1 MLAIFKREFKSLFWN
16 ITGWLFIGITL
27 ALFGL
32 YFFVYNLSYG
42 YPYISY
48 SLSAIAFLFMVTVP
62 ILTMRVLAEEK
73 HAKTDQLLLTAP
85 VSVGKIVLGKFLALA
100 LVYTICIGVICVA
113 PLVLMIFGDVPLAE
127 TYVGILGFWLYG
139 LATIAIGTFVS
150 SLTESQVISAVV
162 SFGLIFVGYM
172 MSSICSVISSSG
184 NLLTKILGCYDL
196 YTPLDDFFNGTLSI
210 TGIVYYLSVI
220 ALALFLTEQMIQ
232 KRRWTI
238 SRNMIS
244 TSVFSTSMIVIVV
257 ALTVVVNLIASA
269 LPETY
274 TQIDATSQKLY
285 SITEDT
291 EKYLDTLKDDV
302 TLYVMVNKNSKD
314 DNVDRTLQK
323 YASASKHVKVKYVDP
338 NVSPTFAS
346 KYTDSDVTSNSIIV
360 VCGDRSKVIDY
371 NSDIYEYSYDSSYNY
386 SVTGYDCEGQV
397 TAAIQYVTSE
407 STTNVYEL
415 TGHDESTLSGD
426 FSEVFQKRF
435 MNVESLN
442 LLTVD
447 AIPEDCQALFITAP
461 QSDLSED
468 DLTKLS
474 QYLGNGGKIYLSI
487 DYSKWNELTNFK
499 KLLSDN
505 NIKTTESYLV
515 ETDRSYYYPNNPL
528 WLLPNVENTEVSS
541 SVAGM
546 TQVMAPCSVGF
557 TFTGEDDSNVTSFM
571 TTSANATAK
580 TAANTQKFYEKFA
593 GNDQATDTEIINALT
608 SVQDGDSQGQYSLG
622 MLVTNAN
629 GGELC
634 VLGSAMMCTDGK
646 NQYVSGRNATLF
658 NGIVN
663 ALVTTDDGSS
673 DNAVVIAAKDYTV
686 SNLTVSAN
694 AMLVYGILWG
704 IFMPIALI
712 IIGIIVWARR
722 RKR

>member
-85 VSVGKIVLGKFLALA
+85 ISVGKIVLGKFLALA

-113 PLVLMIFGDVPLAE
+113 PLVLMIFGEVPLAE

-196 YTPLDDFFNGTLSI
+196 YTPLDDFFNGTLSV

-244 TSVFSTSMIVIVV
+244 TSVFSTGMIAIVV

-435 MNVESLN
+435 MNVGSLS

-447 AIPEDCQALFITAP
+447 AIPEDCQAIFITAP

-468 DLTKLS
+468 DLSKLS

-487 DYSKWNELTNFK
+487 DYSKWNDLTNFK

-505 NIKTTESYLV
+505 NIETTESLLA
-515 ETDRSYYYPNNPL
+515 ETDRSYYYQSPFY
-528 WLLPNVENTEVSS
+528 LLPNVENTEVSS

-546 TQVMAPCSVGF
+546 TQVFVPYSVGL
-557 TFTGEDDSNVTSFM
+557 TYTGEDDSNVTSFM
-571 TTSANATAK
+571 TTSDTTIAK
-580 TAANTQKFYEKFA
+580 AAANIAAVQS
-593 GNDQATDTEIINALT
+593 QADAANIA
-608 SVQDGDSQGQYSLG
+608 SVQAGDTQGQYSLG
-622 MLVTNAN
+622 MMVTNEN

-634 VLGSAMMCTDGK
+634 VLGSAMMCTDSA
-646 NQYVSGRNATLF
+646 NQIVSGHNATLF

-663 ALVTTDDGSS
+663 ALVTTDDGNS

-704 IFMPIALI
+704 IFMPIVLI

>member
-85 VSVGKIVLGKFLALA
+85 ISVGKIVLGKFLALA
-100 LVYTICIGVICVA
+100 LVYTICIGVICVS

-196 YTPLDDFFNGTLSI
+196 YTPLDDFFNGTLSV

-244 TSVFSTSMIVIVV
+244 TSVFSTGMIAIVV

-435 MNVESLN
+435 MNVGSLS

-447 AIPEDCQALFITAP
+447 AIPEDCQAIFITAP

-468 DLTKLS
+468 DLSKLS

-487 DYSKWNELTNFK
+487 DYSKWNDLTNFK

-505 NIKTTESYLV
+505 NIETTESLLA
-515 ETDRSYYYPNNPL
+515 ETDRSYYYQSPFY
-528 WLLPNVENTEVSS
+528 LLPNVENTEVSS

-546 TQVMAPCSVGF
+546 TQVFVPYSVGL
-557 TFTGEDDSNVTSFM
+557 TYTGEDDSNVTSFM
-571 TTSANATAK
+571 TTSDTTIAK
-580 TAANTQKFYEKFA
+580 AAANIAAVQS
-593 GNDQATDTEIINALT
+593 QADAANIA
-608 SVQDGDSQGQYSLG
+608 SVQDGDTQGQYSLG
-622 MLVTNAN
+622 MMVTNEN

-634 VLGSAMMCTDGK
+634 VLGSAMMCTDSA
-646 NQYVSGRNATLF
+646 NQIVSGHNATLF

-663 ALVTTDDGSS
+663 ALVTTDDENS

-704 IFMPIALI
+704 IFMPIVLI

>member
-85 VSVGKIVLGKFLALA
+85 ISVGKIVLGKFLALA

-113 PLVLMIFGDVPLAE
+113 PLVLMIFGEVPLAE

-196 YTPLDDFFNGTLSI
+196 YTPLDDFFNGTLSV

-244 TSVFSTSMIVIVV
+244 TSVFSTGMIAIVV

-285 SITEDT
+285 SITKDT

-302 TLYVMVNKNSKD
+302 TLYVLVNKNSKD

-435 MNVESLN
+435 MNVGSLS

-447 AIPEDCQALFITAP
+447 AIPEDCQAIFITAP

-468 DLTKLS
+468 DLSKLS

-487 DYSKWNELTNFK
+487 DYSKWNDLTNFK

-505 NIKTTESYLV
+505 SIETTESLLA
-515 ETDRSYYYPNNPL
+515 ETDRSYYYQSPFY
-528 WLLPNVENTEVSS
+528 LLPNVENTEVSS

-546 TQVMAPCSVGF
+546 TQVFVPYSVGL
-557 TFTGEDDSNVTSFM
+557 TYTGEDDSNVTSFM
-571 TTSANATAK
+571 TTSDTTIAK
-580 TAANTQKFYEKFA
+580 AAANIAAVQS
-593 GNDQATDTEIINALT
+593 QADAANIA
-608 SVQDGDSQGQYSLG
+608 SVQDGDTQGQYSLG
-622 MLVTNAN
+622 MMVTNEN

-634 VLGSAMMCTDGK
+634 VLGSAMMCTDSA
-646 NQYVSGRNATLF
+646 NQIVSGHNATLF

-663 ALVTTDDGSS
+663 ALVTTDDENS

-704 IFMPIALI
+704 IFMPIVLI

>member
-32 YFFVYNLSYG
+32 YFFVYNLSYC

-435 MNVESLN
+435 MNVESLS

-447 AIPEDCQALFITAP
+447 AIPEDCQAIFITAP

-487 DYSKWNELTNFK
+487 DYSKWNDLTNFK

-505 NIKTTESYLV
+505 NIETTESLLA
-515 ETDRSYYYPNNPL
+515 ETDRSYYYQSPFY
-528 WLLPNVENTEVSS
+528 LLPNVENTEVSS

-546 TQVMAPCSVGF
+546 TQVFVPYSVGL

-571 TTSANATAK
+571 TTSSNAIAK
-580 TAANTQKFYEKFA
+580 TAANIAAVQTQEDA
-593 GNDQATDTEIINALT
+593 VNVTN
-608 SVQDGDSQGQYSLG
+608 VQDGDSQGQYSLG

-634 VLGSAMMCTDGK
+634 VLGSAMMCTDSA
-646 NQYVSGRNATLF
+646 NQIVSGHNATLF

-712 IIGIIVWARR
+712 IVGIIVWARR

>member
-1 MLAIFKREFKSLFWN
+1 MLAVFKREFKSLFWN

-85 VSVGKIVLGKFLALA
+85 ISVGKIVLGKFLALA

-244 TSVFSTSMIVIVV
+244 TSVFSTGMIALVV

-435 MNVESLN
+435 MNVESLS

-447 AIPEDCQALFITAP
+447 AISEDCQAIFITAP

-468 DLTKLS
+468 DLSKLS
-474 QYLGNGGKIYLSI
+474 QYLENGGKIYLSI
-487 DYSKWNELTNFK
+487 DYSKWNDLTNFK

-505 NIKTTESYLV
+505 NIETTESLLA
-515 ETDRSYYYPNNPL
+515 ETDRSYYYQSPFY
-528 WLLPNVENTEVSS
+528 LLPNVENTEVSS

-546 TQVMAPCSVGF
+546 TQVFVPYSVGL

-571 TTSANATAK
+571 TTSSNAIAK
-580 TAANTQKFYEKFA
+580 TAANIAAVQTQEDA
-593 GNDQATDTEIINALT
+593 INVT

-634 VLGSAMMCTDGK
+634 VLGSAMMCTDSA
-646 NQYVSGRNATLF
+646 NQIVSGHNATLF

-712 IIGIIVWARR
+712 IVGIIVWARR

>member
-85 VSVGKIVLGKFLALA
+85 ISVGKIVLGKFLALA

-113 PLVLMIFGDVPLAE
+113 PLVLMIFGEVPLAE
-127 TYVGILGFWLYG
+127 TYVGILGFCLYG

-196 YTPLDDFFNGTLSI
+196 YTPLDDFFNGTLSV

-244 TSVFSTSMIVIVV
+244 TSVFSTGMIAIVV

-435 MNVESLN
+435 MNVGSLS

-447 AIPEDCQALFITAP
+447 AIPEDCQAIFITAP

-468 DLTKLS
+468 DLSKLS

-487 DYSKWNELTNFK
+487 DYSKWNDLTNFK

-505 NIKTTESYLV
+505 NIETTESLLA
-515 ETDRSYYYPNNPL
+515 ETDRSYYYQSPFY
-528 WLLPNVENTEVSS
+528 LLPNVENTEVSS

-546 TQVMAPCSVGF
+546 TQVFVPYSVGL
-557 TFTGEDDSNVTSFM
+557 TYTGEDDSNVTSFM
-571 TTSANATAK
+571 TTSDTTIAK
-580 TAANTQKFYEKFA
+580 AAANIAAVQS
-593 GNDQATDTEIINALT
+593 QADAANIA
-608 SVQDGDSQGQYSLG
+608 SAQDGDTQGQYSLG
-622 MLVTNAN
+622 IMVTNEN

-634 VLGSAMMCTDGK
+634 VLGSAMMCTDSA
-646 NQYVSGRNATLF
+646 NQIVSGHNATLF

-663 ALVTTDDGSS
+663 ALVTTDDGNS

-704 IFMPIALI
+704 IFMPIVLI

>member
-85 VSVGKIVLGKFLALA
+85 ISVGKIVLGKFLALA

-113 PLVLMIFGDVPLAE
+113 PLVLMIFGEVPLAE

-196 YTPLDDFFNGTLSI
+196 YTPLDDFFNGTLSV

-244 TSVFSTSMIVIVV
+244 TSVFSTGMIAIVV

-346 KYTDSDVTSNSIIV
+346 KYTDNDVTSNSIIV

-435 MNVESLN
+435 MNVGSLS

-447 AIPEDCQALFITAP
+447 AIPEDCQAIFITAP

-468 DLTKLS
+468 DLSKLS

-487 DYSKWNELTNFK
+487 DYSKWNDLTNFK

-505 NIKTTESYLV
+505 NIETTESLLA
-515 ETDRSYYYPNNPL
+515 ETDRSYYYQSPFY
-528 WLLPNVENTEVSS
+528 LLPNVENTEVSS

-546 TQVMAPCSVGF
+546 TQVFVPYSVGL
-557 TFTGEDDSNVTSFM
+557 TYTGEDDSNVTSFM
-571 TTSANATAK
+571 TTSDTTIAK
-580 TAANTQKFYEKFA
+580 AAANIAAVQS
-593 GNDQATDTEIINALT
+593 QADAANIA
-608 SVQDGDSQGQYSLG
+608 QDGDTQGQYSLG
-622 MLVTNAN
+622 MMVTNEN

-634 VLGSAMMCTDGK
+634 VLGSAMMCTDSA
-646 NQYVSGRNATLF
+646 NQIVSGHNATLF

-663 ALVTTDDGSS
+663 ALVTTDDGNS

>member
-73 HAKTDQLLLTAP
+73 HAKIDQLLLTAP
-85 VSVGKIVLGKFLALA
+85 ISVGKIVLGKFLALA

-196 YTPLDDFFNGTLSI
+196 YTPLDDFFNGTLSV

-244 TSVFSTSMIVIVV
+244 TSVFSTGMIAIVV

-285 SITEDT
+285 SITKDT

-346 KYTDSDVTSNSIIV
+346 KYTDNDVTSNSIIV

-435 MNVESLN
+435 MNVGSLS

-447 AIPEDCQALFITAP
+447 AIPEDCQAIFITAP

-468 DLTKLS
+468 DLSKLS

-487 DYSKWNELTNFK
+487 DYSKWNDLTNFK

-505 NIKTTESYLV
+505 NIETTESLLA
-515 ETDRSYYYPNNPL
+515 ETDRSYYYQSPFY
-528 WLLPNVENTEVSS
+528 LLPNVENTEVSS

-546 TQVMAPCSVGF
+546 TQVFVPYSVGL
-557 TFTGEDDSNVTSFM
+557 TYTGEDDSNVTSFM
-571 TTSANATAK
+571 TTSDTTIAK
-580 TAANTQKFYEKFA
+580 AAANIAAVQS
-593 GNDQATDTEIINALT
+593 QADAANIA
-608 SVQDGDSQGQYSLG
+608 SAQDGDTQGQYSLG
-622 MLVTNAN
+622 MMVTNEN

-634 VLGSAMMCTDGK
+634 VLGSAMMCTDSA
-646 NQYVSGRNATLF
+646 NQIVSGHNATLF

-663 ALVTTDDGSS
+663 ALVTTDDGNS

>member
-85 VSVGKIVLGKFLALA
+85 ISVGKIVLGKFLALA

-113 PLVLMIFGDVPLAE
+113 PLVLMIFGEVPLAE

-196 YTPLDDFFNGTLSI
+196 YTPLDDFFNGTLSV

-244 TSVFSTSMIVIVV
+244 TSVFSTGMIAIVV

-285 SITEDT
+285 SIMEDT

-435 MNVESLN
+435 MNVGSLS

-447 AIPEDCQALFITAP
+447 AIPEDCQAIFITAP

-468 DLTKLS
+468 DLSKLS

-487 DYSKWNELTNFK
+487 DYSKWNDLTNFK

-505 NIKTTESYLV
+505 NIETTESLLA
-515 ETDRSYYYPNNPL
+515 ETDRSYYYQSPFY
-528 WLLPNVENTEVSS
+528 LLPNVENTEVSS

-546 TQVMAPCSVGF
+546 TQVFVPYSVGL
-557 TFTGEDDSNVTSFM
+557 TYTGEDDSNVTSFM
-571 TTSANATAK
+571 TTSDTTIAK
-580 TAANTQKFYEKFA
+580 AAANIAAVQS
-593 GNDQATDTEIINALT
+593 QADAANIA
-608 SVQDGDSQGQYSLG
+608 SAQDGDTQGQYSLG
-622 MLVTNAN
+622 IMVTNEN

-634 VLGSAMMCTDGK
+634 VLGSAMMCTDSA
-646 NQYVSGRNATLF
+646 NQIVSGHNATLF

-663 ALVTTDDGSS
+663 ALVTTDDGNS

-704 IFMPIALI
+704 IFMPIVLI

>member
-85 VSVGKIVLGKFLALA
+85 ISVGKIILGKFLALA

-196 YTPLDDFFNGTLSI
+196 YTPLDDFFNGTLSV

-244 TSVFSTSMIVIVV
+244 TSVFSTGMIAIVV

-302 TLYVMVNKNSKD
+302 TLYVMVNENSKD

-346 KYTDSDVTSNSIIV
+346 KYTDSDMTSNSIIV

-435 MNVESLN
+435 MNVESLSR
-442 LLTVD
+442 LTVD

-468 DLTKLS
+468 DLSKLS

-487 DYSKWNELTNFK
+487 DYSKWNDLTNFK

-505 NIKTTESYLV
+505 SIETTESLLA
-515 ETDRSYYYPNNPL
+515 ETDRSYYYQSPFY
-528 WLLPNVENTEVSS
+528 LLPNVENTEVSS

-546 TQVMAPCSVGF
+546 TQVFVPYSVGL
-557 TFTGEDDSNVTSFM
+557 TYTGEDDSNVTSFM
-571 TTSANATAK
+571 TTSDTTIAK
-580 TAANTQKFYEKFA
+580 AAANIAAVQS
-593 GNDQATDTEIINALT
+593 QADAANIA
-608 SVQDGDSQGQYSLG
+608 SVQDGDTQGQYSLG
-622 MLVTNAN
+622 MMVTNEN

-634 VLGSAMMCTDGK
+634 VLGSAMMCTDSA
-646 NQYVSGRNATLF
+646 NQIVSGHNATLF

-663 ALVTTDDGSS
+663 ALVTTDDENS

-704 IFMPIALI
+704 IFMPIVLI

>member
-85 VSVGKIVLGKFLALA
+85 ISVGKIVLGKFLALA

-196 YTPLDDFFNGTLSI
+196 YTPLDDFFNGTLSV

-244 TSVFSTSMIVIVV
+244 TSVFSTGMIAIVV

-346 KYTDSDVTSNSIIV
+346 KYTDNDVTSNSIIV

-407 STTNVYEL
+407 TTTNVYEL

-435 MNVESLN
+435 MNVGSLS

-447 AIPEDCQALFITAP
+447 AIPEDCQAIFITAP

-468 DLTKLS
+468 DLSKLS

-487 DYSKWNELTNFK
+487 DYSKWNDLTNFK

-505 NIKTTESYLV
+505 NIETTESLLA
-515 ETDRSYYYPNNPL
+515 ETDRSYYYQSPFY
-528 WLLPNVENTEVSS
+528 LLPNVENTEVSS

-546 TQVMAPCSVGF
+546 TQVFVPYSVGL
-557 TFTGEDDSNVTSFM
+557 TYTGEDDSNVTSFM
-571 TTSANATAK
+571 TTSDTTIAK
-580 TAANTQKFYEKFA
+580 AAANIAAVQS
-593 GNDQATDTEIINALT
+593 QADAANIA
-608 SVQDGDSQGQYSLG
+608 SVQDGDTQGQYSLG
-622 MLVTNAN
+622 IMVTNEN

-634 VLGSAMMCTDGK
+634 VLGSAMMCTDSA
-646 NQYVSGRNATLF
+646 NQIVSGHNATLF

-663 ALVTTDDGSS
+663 ALVTTDDGNS

>member
-1 MLAIFKREFKSLFWN
+1 MLAIFKREFKSIFWN

-85 VSVGKIVLGKFLALA
+85 ISVGKIVLGKFLALA

-113 PLVLMIFGDVPLAE
+113 PLVLMIFGEVPLAE

-196 YTPLDDFFNGTLSI
+196 YTPLDDFFNGTLSV

-244 TSVFSTSMIVIVV
+244 TSVFSTGMIAIVV

-435 MNVESLN
+435 MNVGSLS

-468 DLTKLS
+468 DLSKLS

-487 DYSKWNELTNFK
+487 DYSKWNDLTNFK

-505 NIKTTESYLV
+505 SIETTESLLA
-515 ETDRSYYYPNNPL
+515 ETDRSYYYQSPFY
-528 WLLPNVENTEVSS
+528 LLPNVENTEVSS

-546 TQVMAPCSVGF
+546 TQVFVPYSVGF
-557 TFTGEDDSNVTSFM
+557 TYTGEDDSNVTSFM
-571 TTSANATAK
+571 TTSDTTIAK
-580 TAANTQKFYEKFA
+580 AAANIAAVQS
-593 GNDQATDTEIINALT
+593 QADAANIA
-608 SVQDGDSQGQYSLG
+608 SVQDGDTQGQYSLG
-622 MLVTNAN
+622 MMVTNEN

-634 VLGSAMMCTDGK
+634 VLGSAMMCTDSA
-646 NQYVSGRNATLF
+646 NQIVSGHNATLF

-663 ALVTTDDGSS
+663 ALVTTDDENS

-704 IFMPIALI
+704 IFMPIVLI

>member
-85 VSVGKIVLGKFLALA
+85 ISVGKIVLGKFLALA

-113 PLVLMIFGDVPLAE
+113 PLVLMIFGEVPLAE

-196 YTPLDDFFNGTLSI
+196 YTPLDEFFNGTLSV

-244 TSVFSTSMIVIVV
+244 TSVFSTGMIAIVV

-285 SITEDT
+285 SITKDT

-323 YASASKHVKVKYVDP
+323 YASASKYVKVKYVDP

-435 MNVESLN
+435 MNVGSLS

-447 AIPEDCQALFITAP
+447 AIPEDCQAIFITAP

-468 DLTKLS
+468 DLSKLS

-487 DYSKWNELTNFK
+487 DYSKWNDLTNFK

-505 NIKTTESYLV
+505 NIETTESLLA
-515 ETDRSYYYPNNPL
+515 ETDRSYYYQSPFY
-528 WLLPNVENTEVSS
+528 LLPNVENTEVSS

-546 TQVMAPCSVGF
+546 TQVFVPYSVGL
-557 TFTGEDDSNVTSFM
+557 TYTGEDDSNVTSFM
-571 TTSANATAK
+571 TTSDTTIAK
-580 TAANTQKFYEKFA
+580 AAANIAAVQS
-593 GNDQATDTEIINALT
+593 QADAANIA
-608 SVQDGDSQGQYSLG
+608 SAQDGDTQGQYSLG
-622 MLVTNAN
+622 IMVTNEN

-634 VLGSAMMCTDGK
+634 VLGSAMMCTDSA
-646 NQYVSGRNATLF
+646 NQIVSGHNATLF

-663 ALVTTDDGSS
+663 ALVTTDDGNS

-704 IFMPIALI
+704 IFMPIVLI

>member
-85 VSVGKIVLGKFLALA
+85 ISVGKIVLGKFLALA

-113 PLVLMIFGDVPLAE
+113 PLVLMIFGEVPLAE

-196 YTPLDDFFNGTLSI
+196 YTPLDDFFNGTLSV

-244 TSVFSTSMIVIVV
+244 TSVFSTGMIAIVV

-338 NVSPTFAS
+338 NVSPAFAS

-435 MNVESLN
+435 MNVESLS

-468 DLTKLS
+468 DLSKLS

-487 DYSKWNELTNFK
+487 DYSKWNDLTNFK

-505 NIKTTESYLV
+505 SIETTESLLA
-515 ETDRSYYYPNNPL
+515 ETDRSYYYQSPFY
-528 WLLPNVENTEVSS
+528 LLPNVENTEVSS

-546 TQVMAPCSVGF
+546 TQVFVPYSVGL
-557 TFTGEDDSNVTSFM
+557 TYTGEDDSNVTSFM
-571 TTSANATAK
+571 TTSDTTIAK
-580 TAANTQKFYEKFA
+580 AAANIAAVQS
-593 GNDQATDTEIINALT
+593 QADAANIA
-608 SVQDGDSQGQYSLG
+608 SVQDGDTQSQYSLG
-622 MLVTNAN
+622 MMVTNEN

-634 VLGSAMMCTDGK
+634 VLGSAMMCTDSA
-646 NQYVSGRNATLF
+646 NQIVSGHNATFF

-663 ALVTTDDGSS
+663 ALVTTDDGNS

>member
-85 VSVGKIVLGKFLALA
+85 ISVGKIVLGKFLALA

-113 PLVLMIFGDVPLAE
+113 PLVLMIFGEVPLAE

-196 YTPLDDFFNGTLSI
+196 YTPLDDFFNGTLSV

-244 TSVFSTSMIVIVV
+244 TSVFSTGMIAIVV

-435 MNVESLN
+435 MNVGSLS

-447 AIPEDCQALFITAP
+447 AIPEDCQAIFITAP

-468 DLTKLS
+468 DLSKLS

-487 DYSKWNELTNFK
+487 DYSKWNDLTNFK

-505 NIKTTESYLV
+505 SIETTESLLA
-515 ETDRSYYYPNNPL
+515 ETDRSYYYQSPFY
-528 WLLPNVENTEVSS
+528 LLPNVENTEVSS

-546 TQVMAPCSVGF
+546 TQVFVPYSVGL
-557 TFTGEDDSNVTSFM
+557 TYTGEDDSNVTSFM
-571 TTSANATAK
+571 TTSDTTIAK
-580 TAANTQKFYEKFA
+580 AAANIAAVQS
-593 GNDQATDTEIINALT
+593 QADAANIA
-608 SVQDGDSQGQYSLG
+608 SVQDGDTQGQYSLG
-622 MLVTNAN
+622 MMVTNEN

-634 VLGSAMMCTDGK
+634 VLGSAMMCTDSA
-646 NQYVSGRNATLF
+646 NQIVSGHNATLF

-663 ALVTTDDGSS
+663 ALVTTDDGNS

-704 IFMPIALI
+704 IFMPIVLI

>member
-85 VSVGKIVLGKFLALA
+85 ISVGKIVLGKFLALA

-113 PLVLMIFGDVPLAE
+113 PLVLMIFGEVPLAE

-196 YTPLDDFFNGTLSI
+196 YTPLDDFFNGTLSV

-244 TSVFSTSMIVIVV
+244 TSVFSTGMIAIVV

-285 SITEDT
+285 SITKDT

-346 KYTDSDVTSNSIIV
+346 KYTDNDVTSNSIIV

-435 MNVESLN
+435 MNVGSLS

-447 AIPEDCQALFITAP
+447 AIPEDCQAIFITAP

-468 DLTKLS
+468 DLSKLS

-487 DYSKWNELTNFK
+487 DYSKWNDLTNFK

-505 NIKTTESYLV
+505 NIETTESLLA
-515 ETDRSYYYPNNPL
+515 ETDRSYYYQSPFY
-528 WLLPNVENTEVSS
+528 LLPNVENTEVSS

-546 TQVMAPCSVGF
+546 TQVFVPYSVGL
-557 TFTGEDDSNVTSFM
+557 TYTGEDDSNVTSFM
-571 TTSANATAK
+571 TTSDTTIAK
-580 TAANTQKFYEKFA
+580 AAANIAAVQS
-593 GNDQATDTEIINALT
+593 QADAANIA
-608 SVQDGDSQGQYSLG
+608 SAQDGDTQGQYSLG
-622 MLVTNAN
+622 IMVTNEN

-634 VLGSAMMCTDGK
+634 VLGSAMMCTDSA
-646 NQYVSGRNATLF
+646 NQIVSGHNATLF

-663 ALVTTDDGSS
+663 ALVTTDDGNS

-686 SNLTVSAN
+686 SNLTDSAN

>member
-1 MLAIFKREFKSLFWN
+1 MLAIFKREFKSIFWN

-85 VSVGKIVLGKFLALA
+85 ISVGKIVLGKFLALA

-113 PLVLMIFGDVPLAE
+113 PLVLMIFGEVPLAE
-127 TYVGILGFWLYG
+127 TYVGMLGFWLYG

-196 YTPLDDFFNGTLSI
+196 YTPLDDFFNGTLSV

-244 TSVFSTSMIVIVV
+244 TSVFSTGMIAIVV

-435 MNVESLN
+435 MNVGSLS

-468 DLTKLS
+468 DLSKLS

-487 DYSKWNELTNFK
+487 DYSKWNDLTNFK

-505 NIKTTESYLV
+505 SIETTESLLA
-515 ETDRSYYYPNNPL
+515 ETDRSYYYQSPFY
-528 WLLPNVENTEVSS
+528 LLPNVENTEVSS

-546 TQVMAPCSVGF
+546 TQVFVPYSVGL
-557 TFTGEDDSNVTSFM
+557 TYTGEDDSNVTSFM
-571 TTSANATAK
+571 TTSDTTIAK
-580 TAANTQKFYEKFA
+580 AAANIAAVQS
-593 GNDQATDTEIINALT
+593 QADAANIA
-608 SVQDGDSQGQYSLG
+608 SVQDGDTQGQYSLG
-622 MLVTNAN
+622 MMVTNEN

-634 VLGSAMMCTDGK
+634 VLGSAMMCTDSA
-646 NQYVSGRNATLF
+646 NQIVSGHNATLF

-663 ALVTTDDGSS
+663 ALVTTDDENS

-704 IFMPIALI
+704 IFMPIVLI

>member
-1 MLAIFKREFKSLFWN
+1 
-16 ITGWLFIGITL
+16 
-27 ALFGL
+27 
-32 YFFVYNLSYG
+32 
-42 YPYISY
+42 
-48 SLSAIAFLFMVTVP
+48 MVTVP

-85 VSVGKIVLGKFLALA
+85 ISVGKVVLGKFLALA
-100 LVYTICIGVICVA
+100 LVYTICIGVICVS

-196 YTPLDDFFNGTLSI
+196 YTPLDDFFNGTLSV

-244 TSVFSTSMIVIVV
+244 TSVFSTGMIAIVV

-314 DNVDRTLQK
+314 DNLDRTLQK

-435 MNVESLN
+435 MNVESLS

-468 DLTKLS
+468 DLSKLS

-487 DYSKWNELTNFK
+487 DYSKWNDLTNFK

-505 NIKTTESYLV
+505 NIETTESLLA
-515 ETDRSYYYPNNPL
+515 ETDRSYYYQSPFY
-528 WLLPNVENTEVSS
+528 LLPNVENTEVSS

-546 TQVMAPCSVGF
+546 TQVFVPYSVGL
-557 TFTGEDDSNVTSFM
+557 TYTGEDDSNVTSFM
-571 TTSANATAK
+571 TTSDTTIAK
-580 TAANTQKFYEKFA
+580 AAANIAAVQS
-593 GNDQATDTEIINALT
+593 QADAANIA
-608 SVQDGDSQGQYSLG
+608 SVQDGDTQGQYSLG
-622 MLVTNAN
+622 MMVTNEN

-634 VLGSAMMCTDGK
+634 VLGSAMMCTDSA
-646 NQYVSGRNATLF
+646 NQIVSGHNATLF

-663 ALVTTDDGSS
+663 ALVTTDDGNS

-704 IFMPIALI
+704 IFMPIVLI

>member
-85 VSVGKIVLGKFLALA
+85 ISVGKIVFGKFLALA

-113 PLVLMIFGDVPLAE
+113 PLVLMIFGEVPLAE

-196 YTPLDDFFNGTLSI
+196 YTPLDDFFNGTLSV

-220 ALALFLTEQMIQ
+220 ALALFLTEQMLQ

-244 TSVFSTSMIVIVV
+244 TSVFSTGMIAIVV

-435 MNVESLN
+435 MNVGSLS

-447 AIPEDCQALFITAP
+447 AIPEDCQAIFITAP

-468 DLTKLS
+468 DLSKLS

-487 DYSKWNELTNFK
+487 DYSKWNDLTNFK

-505 NIKTTESYLV
+505 SIETTESLLA
-515 ETDRSYYYPNNPL
+515 ETDRSYYYQSPFY
-528 WLLPNVENTEVSS
+528 LLPNVENTEVSS

-546 TQVMAPCSVGF
+546 TQVFVPYSVGL
-557 TFTGEDDSNVTSFM
+557 TYTGEDDSNVTSFM
-571 TTSANATAK
+571 TTSDTTIAK
-580 TAANTQKFYEKFA
+580 AAANIAAVQS
-593 GNDQATDTEIINALT
+593 QADAANIA
-608 SVQDGDSQGQYSLG
+608 SVQDGDTQGQYSLG
-622 MLVTNAN
+622 MMVTNEN

-634 VLGSAMMCTDGK
+634 VLGSAMMCTDSA
-646 NQYVSGRNATLF
+646 NQIVSGHNATLF

-663 ALVTTDDGSS
+663 ALVTTDDGNS

>member
-1 MLAIFKREFKSLFWN
+1 MLAIFKQEFKSLFWN

-85 VSVGKIVLGKFLALA
+85 ISVGKIVLGKFLALA

-113 PLVLMIFGDVPLAE
+113 PLVLMIFGEVPLAE

-196 YTPLDDFFNGTLSI
+196 YTPLDDFFNGTLSV

-244 TSVFSTSMIVIVV
+244 TSVFSTGMIAIVV

-435 MNVESLN
+435 MNVGSLS

-447 AIPEDCQALFITAP
+447 AIPEDCQAIFITAP

-468 DLTKLS
+468 DLSKLS

-487 DYSKWNELTNFK
+487 DYSKWNDLTNFK

-505 NIKTTESYLV
+505 NIETTESLLA
-515 ETDRSYYYPNNPL
+515 ETDRSYYYQSPFY
-528 WLLPNVENTEVSS
+528 LLPNVENTEVSS

-546 TQVMAPCSVGF
+546 TQVFVPYSVGL
-557 TFTGEDDSNVTSFM
+557 TYTGEDDSNVTSFM
-571 TTSANATAK
+571 TTSDTTIAK
-580 TAANTQKFYEKFA
+580 AAANIAAVQS
-593 GNDQATDTEIINALT
+593 QADAANIA
-608 SVQDGDSQGQYSLG
+608 SAQDGDTQGQYSLG
-622 MLVTNAN
+622 IMVTNEN

-634 VLGSAMMCTDGK
+634 VLGSAMMCTDSA
-646 NQYVSGRNATLF
+646 NQIVSGHNATLF

-663 ALVTTDDGSS
+663 ALVTTDDGNS

-704 IFMPIALI
+704 IFMPIVLI

>member
-85 VSVGKIVLGKFLALA
+85 ISVGKIVLGKFLALA

-113 PLVLMIFGDVPLAE
+113 PLVLMIFGEVPLAE

-196 YTPLDDFFNGTLSI
+196 YTPLDDFFNGTLSV

-244 TSVFSTSMIVIVV
+244 TSVFSTGMIAIVV
-257 ALTVVVNLIASA
+257 TLTVVVNLIASA

-435 MNVESLN
+435 MNVGSLS

-447 AIPEDCQALFITAP
+447 AIPEDCQAIFITAP

-468 DLTKLS
+468 DLSKLS

-487 DYSKWNELTNFK
+487 DYSKWNDLTNFK

-505 NIKTTESYLV
+505 SIETTESLLA
-515 ETDRSYYYPNNPL
+515 ETDRSYYYQSPFY
-528 WLLPNVENTEVSS
+528 LLPNVENTEVSS

-546 TQVMAPCSVGF
+546 TQVFVPYSVGL
-557 TFTGEDDSNVTSFM
+557 TYTGEDDSNVTSFM
-571 TTSANATAK
+571 TTSDTTIAK
-580 TAANTQKFYEKFA
+580 AAANIAAVQS
-593 GNDQATDTEIINALT
+593 QADAANIA
-608 SVQDGDSQGQYSLG
+608 SVQDGDTQGQYSLG
-622 MLVTNAN
+622 MMVTNEN

-634 VLGSAMMCTDGK
+634 VLGSAMMCTDSA
-646 NQYVSGRNATLF
+646 NQIVSGHNATLF

-663 ALVTTDDGSS
+663 ALVTTDDENS

-704 IFMPIALI
+704 IFMPIVLI

>member
-85 VSVGKIVLGKFLALA
+85 ISVGKIVLGKFLALA

-113 PLVLMIFGDVPLAE
+113 PLVLMIFGEVPLAE

-196 YTPLDDFFNGTLSI
+196 YTPLDDFFNGTLSV

-244 TSVFSTSMIVIVV
+244 TSVFSTGMIAIVV

-435 MNVESLN
+435 MNVGSLS

-447 AIPEDCQALFITAP
+447 AIPEDCQALFFTAP

-468 DLTKLS
+468 DLSKLS

-487 DYSKWNELTNFK
+487 DYSKWNDLTNFK

-505 NIKTTESYLV
+505 SIETTESLLA
-515 ETDRSYYYPNNPL
+515 ETDRSYYYQSPFY
-528 WLLPNVENTEVSS
+528 LLPNVENTEVSS

-546 TQVMAPCSVGF
+546 TQVFVPYSVGL
-557 TFTGEDDSNVTSFM
+557 TYTGEDDSNVTSFM
-571 TTSANATAK
+571 TTSDTTIAK
-580 TAANTQKFYEKFA
+580 AAANIAAVQS
-593 GNDQATDTEIINALT
+593 QADAANIA
-608 SVQDGDSQGQYSLG
+608 SVQDGDTQGQYSLG
-622 MLVTNAN
+622 MMVTNEN

-634 VLGSAMMCTDGK
+634 VLGSAMMCTDSA
-646 NQYVSGRNATLF
+646 NQIVSGHNATLF

-663 ALVTTDDGSS
+663 ALVTTDDENS

-704 IFMPIALI
+704 IFMPIVLI

>member
-244 TSVFSTSMIVIVV
+244 TSVFSTGMIVIVV

-302 TLYVMVNKNSKD
+302 TLYVMANKNSKD

-407 STTNVYEL
+407 STTSVYEL

-435 MNVESLN
+435 MNVESLS

-447 AIPEDCQALFITAP
+447 AIPEDCQAIFITAP

-487 DYSKWNELTNFK
+487 DYSKWNDLTNFK

-505 NIKTTESYLV
+505 NIETTESLLA
-515 ETDRSYYYPNNPL
+515 ETDRSYYYQSPFY
-528 WLLPNVENTEVSS
+528 LLPNVENTEVSS

-546 TQVMAPCSVGF
+546 TQVFIPYSVGL

-571 TTSANATAK
+571 TTSSNAIAK
-580 TAANTQKFYEKFA
+580 TAANIAAVQTQEDA
-593 GNDQATDTEIINALT
+593 VNVTN
-608 SVQDGDSQGQYSLG
+608 VQDGDSQGQYSLG

-634 VLGSAMMCTDGK
+634 VLGSAMMCTDSA
-646 NQYVSGRNATLF
+646 NQIVSGHNATLF

-673 DNAVVIAAKDYTV
+673 NNAVVIAAKDYTV

-712 IIGIIVWARR
+712 IVGIIVWARR

>member
-85 VSVGKIVLGKFLALA
+85 ISVGKIVLGKFLALA

-113 PLVLMIFGDVPLAE
+113 PLVLMIFGEVPLAE

-196 YTPLDDFFNGTLSI
+196 YTPLDDFFNGTLSV

-244 TSVFSTSMIVIVV
+244 TSVFSTGMIAIVV

-274 TQIDATSQKLY
+274 AQIDATSQKLY

-435 MNVESLN
+435 MNVGSLS

-468 DLTKLS
+468 DLSKLS

-487 DYSKWNELTNFK
+487 DYSKWNDLTNFK

-505 NIKTTESYLV
+505 SIETTESLLA
-515 ETDRSYYYPNNPL
+515 ETDRSYYYQSPFY
-528 WLLPNVENTEVSS
+528 LLPNVENTEVSS

-546 TQVMAPCSVGF
+546 TQVFVPYSVGL
-557 TFTGEDDSNVTSFM
+557 TYTGEDDSNVTSFM
-571 TTSANATAK
+571 TTSDTTIAK
-580 TAANTQKFYEKFA
+580 AAANIAAVQS
-593 GNDQATDTEIINALT
+593 QADAANIA
-608 SVQDGDSQGQYSLG
+608 SVQDGDTQGQYSLG
-622 MLVTNAN
+622 MMVTNEN

-634 VLGSAMMCTDGK
+634 VLGSAMMCTDSA
-646 NQYVSGRNATLF
+646 NQIVSGHNATLF

-663 ALVTTDDGSS
+663 ALVTTDDENS

-704 IFMPIALI
+704 IFMPIVLI

>member
-85 VSVGKIVLGKFLALA
+85 ISVGKIVLGKFLALA

-113 PLVLMIFGDVPLAE
+113 PLVLMIFGEVPLAE

-196 YTPLDDFFNGTLSI
+196 YTPLDDFFNGTLSV

-244 TSVFSTSMIVIVV
+244 TSVFSTGMIAIVV

-435 MNVESLN
+435 MNVGSLS

-447 AIPEDCQALFITAP
+447 AIPEDCQAIFITAP

-468 DLTKLS
+468 DLSKLS

-487 DYSKWNELTNFK
+487 DYSKWNDLTNFK

-505 NIKTTESYLV
+505 SIETTESLLA
-515 ETDRSYYYPNNPL
+515 ETDRSYYYQSPFY
-528 WLLPNVENTEVSS
+528 LLPNVENTEVSS

-546 TQVMAPCSVGF
+546 TQVFVPYSVGL
-557 TFTGEDDSNVTSFM
+557 TYTGEDDSDVTSFM
-571 TTSANATAK
+571 TTSDTTIAK
-580 TAANTQKFYEKFA
+580 AAANIAAVQS
-593 GNDQATDTEIINALT
+593 QADAANIA
-608 SVQDGDSQGQYSLG
+608 SVQDGDTQGQYSLG
-622 MLVTNAN
+622 MMVTNEN

-634 VLGSAMMCTDGK
+634 VLGSAMMCTDSA
-646 NQYVSGRNATLF
+646 NQIVSGHNATLF

-663 ALVTTDDGSS
+663 ALVTTDDENS

-704 IFMPIALI
+704 IFMPIVLI

>member
-85 VSVGKIVLGKFLALA
+85 ISVGKIVLGKFLALA
-100 LVYTICIGVICVA
+100 LVYTICIGVICVS

-196 YTPLDDFFNGTLSI
+196 YTPLDDFFNGTLSV

-244 TSVFSTSMIVIVV
+244 TSVFSTGMIAIVV

-435 MNVESLN
+435 MNVGSLS

-447 AIPEDCQALFITAP
+447 AIPEDCQAIFITAP
-461 QSDLSED
+461 QSDLAED
-468 DLTKLS
+468 DLSKLS

-487 DYSKWNELTNFK
+487 DYSKWNDLTNFK

-505 NIKTTESYLV
+505 NIETTESLLA
-515 ETDRSYYYPNNPL
+515 ETDRSYYYQSPFY
-528 WLLPNVENTEVSS
+528 LLPNVENTEVSS

-546 TQVMAPCSVGF
+546 TQVFVPYSVGL
-557 TFTGEDDSNVTSFM
+557 TYTGEDDSNVTSFM
-571 TTSANATAK
+571 TTSDTTIAK
-580 TAANTQKFYEKFA
+580 AAANIAAVQS
-593 GNDQATDTEIINALT
+593 QADAANIA
-608 SVQDGDSQGQYSLG
+608 SVQDGDTQGQYSLG
-622 MLVTNAN
+622 IMVTNEN

-634 VLGSAMMCTDGK
+634 VLGSAMMFTDSA
-646 NQYVSGRNATLF
+646 NQIVSGHNATLF

-663 ALVTTDDGSS
+663 ALVTTDDGNS

>member
-85 VSVGKIVLGKFLALA
+85 ISVGKIVLGKFLALA

-113 PLVLMIFGDVPLAE
+113 PLVLMIFGEVPLAE

-139 LATIAIGTFVS
+139 LATIAIGTFAS

-196 YTPLDDFFNGTLSI
+196 YTPLDDFFNGTLSV

-244 TSVFSTSMIVIVV
+244 TSVFSTGMIAIVV

-435 MNVESLN
+435 MNVGSLS

-447 AIPEDCQALFITAP
+447 AIPEDCQAIFITAP

-468 DLTKLS
+468 DLSKLS

-487 DYSKWNELTNFK
+487 DYSKWNDLTNFK

-505 NIKTTESYLV
+505 SIETTESLLA
-515 ETDRSYYYPNNPL
+515 ETDRSYYYQSPFY
-528 WLLPNVENTEVSS
+528 LLPNVENTEVSS

-546 TQVMAPCSVGF
+546 TQVFVPYSVGL
-557 TFTGEDDSNVTSFM
+557 TYTGEDDSNVTSFM
-571 TTSANATAK
+571 TTSDTTIAK
-580 TAANTQKFYEKFA
+580 AAANIAAVQS
-593 GNDQATDTEIINALT
+593 QADAANIA
-608 SVQDGDSQGQYSLG
+608 SVQDGDTQGQYSLG
-622 MLVTNAN
+622 MMVTNEN

-634 VLGSAMMCTDGK
+634 VLGSAMMCTDSA
-646 NQYVSGRNATLF
+646 NQIVSGHNATLF

-663 ALVTTDDGSS
+663 ALVTTDDENS

-704 IFMPIALI
+704 IFMPIVLI

>member
-85 VSVGKIVLGKFLALA
+85 ISVGKIVLGKFLALA

-113 PLVLMIFGDVPLAE
+113 PLVLMIFGEVPLAE

-196 YTPLDDFFNGTLSI
+196 YTPLDDFFNGTLSV

-244 TSVFSTSMIVIVV
+244 TSVFSTGMIAIVV

-435 MNVESLN
+435 MNVGSLS

-468 DLTKLS
+468 DLSKLS

-487 DYSKWNELTNFK
+487 DYSKWNDLTNFK

-505 NIKTTESYLV
+505 NIETTESLLA
-515 ETDRSYYYPNNPL
+515 ETDRSYYYQSPFY
-528 WLLPNVENTEVSS
+528 LLPNVENTEVSS

-546 TQVMAPCSVGF
+546 TQVFVPYSVGL
-557 TFTGEDDSNVTSFM
+557 TYTGEDDSNVTSFM
-571 TTSANATAK
+571 TTSDTTIAK
-580 TAANTQKFYEKFA
+580 AAANIAAVQS
-593 GNDQATDTEIINALT
+593 QADAANIA
-608 SVQDGDSQGQYSLG
+608 SVQDGDTQGQYSLG
-622 MLVTNAN
+622 MMVTNEN

-634 VLGSAMMCTDGK
+634 VLGSAMMCTDSA
-646 NQYVSGRNATLF
+646 NQIVSGHNATLF

-663 ALVTTDDGSS
+663 ALVTTDDENS

>member
-85 VSVGKIVLGKFLALA
+85 ISVGKIVLGKFLALA

-113 PLVLMIFGDVPLAE
+113 PLVLMIFGEVPLAE

-196 YTPLDDFFNGTLSI
+196 YTPLDDFFNGTLSV

-244 TSVFSTSMIVIVV
+244 TSVFSTGMIAIVV

-426 FSEVFQKRF
+426 FSEVLQKRF
-435 MNVESLN
+435 MNVGSLS

-468 DLTKLS
+468 DLSKLS

-487 DYSKWNELTNFK
+487 DYSKWNDLTNFK

-505 NIKTTESYLV
+505 NIETTESLLA
-515 ETDRSYYYPNNPL
+515 ETDRSYYYQSPFY
-528 WLLPNVENTEVSS
+528 LLPNVENTEVSS

-546 TQVMAPCSVGF
+546 TQVFVPYSVGL
-557 TFTGEDDSNVTSFM
+557 TYTGEDDSNVTSFM
-571 TTSANATAK
+571 TTSDTTIAK
-580 TAANTQKFYEKFA
+580 AAANIAAVQS
-593 GNDQATDTEIINALT
+593 QADAANIA
-608 SVQDGDSQGQYSLG
+608 SAQDGDTQGQYSLG
-622 MLVTNAN
+622 IMVTNEN

-634 VLGSAMMCTDGK
+634 VLGSAMMCTDSA
-646 NQYVSGRNATLF
+646 NQIVSGHNATLF

-663 ALVTTDDGSS
+663 ALVTTDDGNS

-704 IFMPIALI
+704 IFMPIVLI

>member
-85 VSVGKIVLGKFLALA
+85 ISVGKIVLGKFLALA

-196 YTPLDDFFNGTLSI
+196 YTPLDDFFNGTLSV

-244 TSVFSTSMIVIVV
+244 TSVFSTGMIAIVV

-360 VCGDRSKVIDY
+360 VCGDRFKVIDY

-435 MNVESLN
+435 MNVGSLS

-447 AIPEDCQALFITAP
+447 AIPEDCQAIFITAP

-468 DLTKLS
+468 DLSKLS

-487 DYSKWNELTNFK
+487 DYSKWNDLTNFK

-505 NIKTTESYLV
+505 NIETTESLLA
-515 ETDRSYYYPNNPL
+515 ETDRSYYYQSPFY
-528 WLLPNVENTEVSS
+528 LLPNVENTEVSS

-546 TQVMAPCSVGF
+546 TQVFVPYSVGL
-557 TFTGEDDSNVTSFM
+557 TYTGEDDSNVTSFM
-571 TTSANATAK
+571 TTSDTTIAK
-580 TAANTQKFYEKFA
+580 AAANIGAVQS
-593 GNDQATDTEIINALT
+593 QADAANIA
-608 SVQDGDSQGQYSLG
+608 SAQDGDTQGQYSLG
-622 MLVTNAN
+622 IMVTNEN

-634 VLGSAMMCTDGK
+634 VLGSAMMCTDSA
-646 NQYVSGRNATLF
+646 NQIVSGHNATLF

-663 ALVTTDDGSS
+663 ALVTTDDGNS

>member
-85 VSVGKIVLGKFLALA
+85 ISVGKIVLGKFLALA

-113 PLVLMIFGDVPLAE
+113 PLVLMIFGEVPLAE

-196 YTPLDDFFNGTLSI
+196 YTPLDDFFNGTLSV

-244 TSVFSTSMIVIVV
+244 TSVFSTGMIAIVV

-285 SITEDT
+285 SITKDT

-346 KYTDSDVTSNSIIV
+346 RYTDSDVTSNSIIV

-435 MNVESLN
+435 MNVGSLS

-447 AIPEDCQALFITAP
+447 AIPEDCQAIFITAP

-468 DLTKLS
+468 DLSKLS

-487 DYSKWNELTNFK
+487 DYSKWNDLTNFK

-505 NIKTTESYLV
+505 NIETTESLLA
-515 ETDRSYYYPNNPL
+515 ETDRSYYYQSPFY
-528 WLLPNVENTEVSS
+528 LLPNVENTEVSS

-546 TQVMAPCSVGF
+546 TQVFVPYSVGL
-557 TFTGEDDSNVTSFM
+557 TYTGEDDSNVTSFM
-571 TTSANATAK
+571 TTSDTTIAK
-580 TAANTQKFYEKFA
+580 AAANIAAVQS
-593 GNDQATDTEIINALT
+593 QADAANIA
-608 SVQDGDSQGQYSLG
+608 SVQAGDTQGQYSLG
-622 MLVTNAN
+622 MMVTNEN

-634 VLGSAMMCTDGK
+634 VLGSAMMCTDSA
-646 NQYVSGRNATLF
+646 NQIVSGHNATLF

-663 ALVTTDDGSS
+663 ALVTTDDGNS

-704 IFMPIALI
+704 IFMPIVLI

>member
-85 VSVGKIVLGKFLALA
+85 ISVGKIVLGKFLALA

-113 PLVLMIFGDVPLAE
+113 PLVLMIFGEVPLAE

-196 YTPLDDFFNGTLSI
+196 YTPLDDFFNGTLSV

-244 TSVFSTSMIVIVV
+244 TSVFSTGMIAIVV

-285 SITEDT
+285 SITKDT

-346 KYTDSDVTSNSIIV
+346 KYTDNDVTSNSIIV

-435 MNVESLN
+435 MNVGSLS

-447 AIPEDCQALFITAP
+447 AIPEDCQAIFITAP

-468 DLTKLS
+468 DLSKLS

-487 DYSKWNELTNFK
+487 DYSKWNDLTNFK

-505 NIKTTESYLV
+505 SIETTESLLA
-515 ETDRSYYYPNNPL
+515 ETDRSYYYQSPFY
-528 WLLPNVENTEVSS
+528 LLPNVENTEVSS

-546 TQVMAPCSVGF
+546 TQVFVPYSVGL
-557 TFTGEDDSNVTSFM
+557 TYTGEDDSNVTSFM
-571 TTSANATAK
+571 TTSDTTIAK
-580 TAANTQKFYEKFA
+580 AAANIAAVQS
-593 GNDQATDTEIINALT
+593 QADAANIA
-608 SVQDGDSQGQYSLG
+608 SVQDGDTQGQYSLG
-622 MLVTNAN
+622 MMVTNEY

-634 VLGSAMMCTDGK
+634 VLGSAMMCTDSA
-646 NQYVSGRNATLF
+646 NQIVSGHNATLF

-663 ALVTTDDGSS
+663 ALVTTDDENS

>member
-85 VSVGKIVLGKFLALA
+85 ISVGKIVLGKFLALA

-113 PLVLMIFGDVPLAE
+113 PLVLMIFGEVPLAE

-196 YTPLDDFFNGTLSI
+196 YTPLDDFFNGTLSV

-244 TSVFSTSMIVIVV
+244 TSVFSTGMIAIVV

-291 EKYLDTLKDDV
+291 EKYLDTLKDNV

-435 MNVESLN
+435 MNVGSLS

-468 DLTKLS
+468 DLSKLS

-487 DYSKWNELTNFK
+487 DYSKWNDLTNFK

-505 NIKTTESYLV
+505 NIETTESLLA
-515 ETDRSYYYPNNPL
+515 ETDRSYYYQSPFY
-528 WLLPNVENTEVSS
+528 LLPNVENTEVSS

-546 TQVMAPCSVGF
+546 TQVFVPYSVGL
-557 TFTGEDDSNVTSFM
+557 TYTGEDDSNVTSFM
-571 TTSANATAK
+571 TTSDTTIAK
-580 TAANTQKFYEKFA
+580 AAANIAAVQS
-593 GNDQATDTEIINALT
+593 QADAANIA
-608 SVQDGDSQGQYSLG
+608 SVQDGDTQGQYSLG
-622 MLVTNAN
+622 MMVTNEN

-634 VLGSAMMCTDGK
+634 VLGSAMMCTDSA
-646 NQYVSGRNATLF
+646 NQIVSGHNATLF

-663 ALVTTDDGSS
+663 ALVTTDDENS

-704 IFMPIALI
+704 IFMPIVLI

>member
-73 HAKTDQLLLTAP
+73 HAKIDQLLLTAP
-85 VSVGKIVLGKFLALA
+85 ISVGKIVLGKFLALA

-113 PLVLMIFGDVPLAE
+113 PLVLMIFGEVPLAE

-184 NLLTKILGCYDL
+184 NLLTKFLGCYDL
-196 YTPLDDFFNGTLSI
+196 YTPLDDFFNGTLSV

-244 TSVFSTSMIVIVV
+244 TSVFSTGMIAIVV
-257 ALTVVVNLIASA
+257 VLTVVVNLIASA

-285 SITEDT
+285 SITKDT

-346 KYTDSDVTSNSIIV
+346 KYTDNDVTSNSIIV

-435 MNVESLN
+435 MNVGSLS

-447 AIPEDCQALFITAP
+447 AIPEDCQAIFITAP

-468 DLTKLS
+468 DLSKLS

-487 DYSKWNELTNFK
+487 DYSKWNDLTNFK

-505 NIKTTESYLV
+505 NIETTESLLA
-515 ETDRSYYYPNNPL
+515 ETDRSYYYQSPFY
-528 WLLPNVENTEVSS
+528 LLPNVENTEVSS

-546 TQVMAPCSVGF
+546 TQVFVPYSVGL
-557 TFTGEDDSNVTSFM
+557 TYTGEDDSNVTSFM
-571 TTSANATAK
+571 TTSDTTIAK
-580 TAANTQKFYEKFA
+580 AAANIAAVQS
-593 GNDQATDTEIINALT
+593 QADAANIA
-608 SVQDGDSQGQYSLG
+608 SAQDGDTQGQYSLG
-622 MLVTNAN
+622 MMVTNEN

-634 VLGSAMMCTDGK
+634 VLGSAMMCTDSA
-646 NQYVSGRNATLF
+646 NQIVSGHNATLF

-663 ALVTTDDGSS
+663 ALVTTDDGNS

>member
-85 VSVGKIVLGKFLALA
+85 ISVGKIVLGKFLALA

-113 PLVLMIFGDVPLAE
+113 PLVLMIFGEVPLAE

-196 YTPLDDFFNGTLSI
+196 YTPLDDFFNGTLSV

-244 TSVFSTSMIVIVV
+244 TSVFSTGMIAIVV

-346 KYTDSDVTSNSIIV
+346 KYTDNDVTSNSIIV

-435 MNVESLN
+435 MNVGSLS

-447 AIPEDCQALFITAP
+447 AIPEDCQAIFITAP

-468 DLTKLS
+468 DLSKLS

-487 DYSKWNELTNFK
+487 DYSKWNDLTNFK

-505 NIKTTESYLV
+505 NIETTESLLA
-515 ETDRSYYYPNNPL
+515 ETDRSYYYQSPFY
-528 WLLPNVENTEVSS
+528 LLPNVENTEVSS

-546 TQVMAPCSVGF
+546 TQVFVPYSVGI
-557 TFTGEDDSNVTSFM
+557 TYTGEDDSNVTSFM
-571 TTSANATAK
+571 TTSDTTIAKAATNIAAVQSQAD
-580 TAANTQKFYEKFA
+580 AANIA
-593 GNDQATDTEIINALT
+593 
-608 SVQDGDSQGQYSLG
+608 SVQDGDTQGQYSLG
-622 MLVTNAN
+622 MMVTNEN

-634 VLGSAMMCTDGK
+634 VLGSAMMCTDSA
-646 NQYVSGRNATLF
+646 NQIVSGHNATLF

-663 ALVTTDDGSS
+663 ALVTTDDENS

>member
-85 VSVGKIVLGKFLALA
+85 ISVGKIVLGKFLALA

-113 PLVLMIFGDVPLAE
+113 PLVLMIFGEVPLAE

-196 YTPLDDFFNGTLSI
+196 YTPLDDFFNGTLSV

-244 TSVFSTSMIVIVV
+244 TSVFSTGMIAIVV

-285 SITEDT
+285 SITKDT

-346 KYTDSDVTSNSIIV
+346 KYTDNDVTSNSIIV

-435 MNVESLN
+435 MNVGSLS

-447 AIPEDCQALFITAP
+447 AIPEDCQAIFITAP

-468 DLTKLS
+468 DLSKLS

-487 DYSKWNELTNFK
+487 DYSKWNDLTNFK

-505 NIKTTESYLV
+505 NIETTESLLA
-515 ETDRSYYYPNNPL
+515 ETDRSYYYQSPFY
-528 WLLPNVENTEVSS
+528 LLPNVENTEVSS

-546 TQVMAPCSVGF
+546 TQVFVPYSVGL
-557 TFTGEDDSNVTSFM
+557 TYTGEDDSNVTSFM
-571 TTSANATAK
+571 TTSDTTIAK
-580 TAANTQKFYEKFA
+580 AAANIAAVQS
-593 GNDQATDTEIINALT
+593 QADAANIA
-608 SVQDGDSQGQYSLG
+608 SAQDGDTQGQYSLG
-622 MLVTNAN
+622 MMVTNEN

-634 VLGSAMMCTDGK
+634 VLGSAMMCTDSA
-646 NQYVSGRNATLF
+646 NQIVSGHNATLF

-663 ALVTTDDGSS
+663 ALVTTDDGNS

-704 IFMPIALI
+704 IFMPIVLI

>member
-85 VSVGKIVLGKFLALA
+85 ISVGKIVLGKFLALA

-113 PLVLMIFGDVPLAE
+113 PLVLMIFGEVPLAE

-196 YTPLDDFFNGTLSI
+196 YTPLDDFFNGTLSV

-244 TSVFSTSMIVIVV
+244 TSVFSTGMIAIVV

-285 SITEDT
+285 SITKDT

-435 MNVESLN
+435 MNVGSLS

-447 AIPEDCQALFITAP
+447 AIPEDCQAIFITAP

-468 DLTKLS
+468 DLSKLS

-487 DYSKWNELTNFK
+487 DYSKWNDLTNFK

-505 NIKTTESYLV
+505 NIETTESLLA
-515 ETDRSYYYPNNPL
+515 ETDRSYYYQSPFY
-528 WLLPNVENTEVSS
+528 LLPNVENTEVSS

-546 TQVMAPCSVGF
+546 TQVFVPYSVGL
-557 TFTGEDDSNVTSFM
+557 TYTGEDDSNVTSFM
-571 TTSANATAK
+571 TTSDTTIAK
-580 TAANTQKFYEKFA
+580 AAANIAAVQS
-593 GNDQATDTEIINALT
+593 QADAANIA
-608 SVQDGDSQGQYSLG
+608 SVQAGDTQGQYSLG
-622 MLVTNAN
+622 MMVTNEN

-634 VLGSAMMCTDGK
+634 VLGSAMMCTDSA
-646 NQYVSGRNATLF
+646 NQIVSGHNATLF

-663 ALVTTDDGSS
+663 ALVTTDDENS

-704 IFMPIALI
+704 IFMPIVLI

>member
-85 VSVGKIVLGKFLALA
+85 ISVGKIVLGKFLALA
-100 LVYTICIGVICVA
+100 LVYTICIGVICVS

-196 YTPLDDFFNGTLSI
+196 YTPLDDFFNGTLSV

-244 TSVFSTSMIVIVV
+244 ISVFSTGMIAIVV

-435 MNVESLN
+435 MNVGSLS

-468 DLTKLS
+468 DLSKLS

-487 DYSKWNELTNFK
+487 DYSKWNDLTNFK

-505 NIKTTESYLV
+505 NIETTESLLA
-515 ETDRSYYYPNNPL
+515 ETDRSYYYQSPFY
-528 WLLPNVENTEVSS
+528 LLPNVENTEVSS

-546 TQVMAPCSVGF
+546 TQVFVPYSVGL
-557 TFTGEDDSNVTSFM
+557 TYTGEDDSNVTSFM
-571 TTSANATAK
+571 TTSDTTIAK
-580 TAANTQKFYEKFA
+580 AAANIAAVQS
-593 GNDQATDTEIINALT
+593 QADAANIA
-608 SVQDGDSQGQYSLG
+608 SVQDGDTQGQYSLG
-622 MLVTNAN
+622 MMVTNEN

-634 VLGSAMMCTDGK
+634 VLGSAMMCTDSA
-646 NQYVSGRNATLF
+646 NQIVSGHNATLF

-663 ALVTTDDGSS
+663 ALVTTDDENS

-704 IFMPIALI
+704 IFMPIVLI

>member
-85 VSVGKIVLGKFLALA
+85 ISVGKIVLGKFLALA

-113 PLVLMIFGDVPLAE
+113 PLVLMIFGEVPLAE

-196 YTPLDDFFNGTLSI
+196 YTPLDNFFNGTLSV

-244 TSVFSTSMIVIVV
+244 TSVFSTGMIAIVV

-435 MNVESLN
+435 MNVESLS

-468 DLTKLS
+468 DLSKLS

-487 DYSKWNELTNFK
+487 DYSKWNDLTNFK

-505 NIKTTESYLV
+505 NIETTESLLA
-515 ETDRSYYYPNNPL
+515 ETDRSYYYQSPFY
-528 WLLPNVENTEVSS
+528 LLPNVENTEVSS
-541 SVAGM
+541 SVTGM
-546 TQVMAPCSVGF
+546 TQVFVPYSVGL
-557 TFTGEDDSNVTSFM
+557 TYTGEDDSNVTSFM
-571 TTSANATAK
+571 TTSDTTIAK
-580 TAANTQKFYEKFA
+580 AAANIAAVQS
-593 GNDQATDTEIINALT
+593 QADAANIA
-608 SVQDGDSQGQYSLG
+608 SVQDGDTQGQYSLG
-622 MLVTNAN
+622 MMVTNEN

-634 VLGSAMMCTDGK
+634 VLGSAMMCTDSA
-646 NQYVSGRNATLF
+646 NQIVSGHNATLF

-663 ALVTTDDGSS
+663 ALVTTDDGNS

-704 IFMPIALI
+704 IFMPIVLI

>member
-85 VSVGKIVLGKFLALA
+85 ISVGKIVLGKFLALA

-113 PLVLMIFGDVPLAE
+113 PLVLMIFGEVPLAE

-196 YTPLDDFFNGTLSI
+196 YTPLDDFFNGTLSV

-244 TSVFSTSMIVIVV
+244 TSVFSTGMIAIVV

-285 SITEDT
+285 SITKDT

-435 MNVESLN
+435 MNVGSLS

-447 AIPEDCQALFITAP
+447 AIPEDCQAIFITAP

-468 DLTKLS
+468 DLSKLS

-487 DYSKWNELTNFK
+487 DYSKWNDLTNFK

-505 NIKTTESYLV
+505 SIETTESLLA
-515 ETDRSYYYPNNPL
+515 ETDRSYYYQSPFY
-528 WLLPNVENTEVSS
+528 LLPNVENTEVSS

-546 TQVMAPCSVGF
+546 TQVFVPYSVGL
-557 TFTGEDDSNVTSFM
+557 TYTGEDDSNVTSFM
-571 TTSANATAK
+571 TTSDTTIAK
-580 TAANTQKFYEKFA
+580 AAANSAAIQS
-593 GNDQATDTEIINALT
+593 QADAANIA
-608 SVQDGDSQGQYSLG
+608 SVQDGDTQGQYSLG
-622 MLVTNAN
+622 MMVTNEN

-634 VLGSAMMCTDGK
+634 VLGSAMMCTDSA
-646 NQYVSGRNATLF
+646 NQIVSGHNATLF

-663 ALVTTDDGSS
+663 ALVTTDDENS